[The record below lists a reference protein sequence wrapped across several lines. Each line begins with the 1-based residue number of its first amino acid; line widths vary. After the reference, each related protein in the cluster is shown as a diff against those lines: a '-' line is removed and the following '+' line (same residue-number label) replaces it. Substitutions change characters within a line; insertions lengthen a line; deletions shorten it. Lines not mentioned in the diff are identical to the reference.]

1 LGPETVG
8 LIAGGDIGDR
18 GGGIAPVDLTGDADA
33 GGGPRGAPLG
43 GPRGGPLDGR
53 LITAAPRAGR
63 YFDYR
68 KANLR
73 TKRQGPERM

>member
-53 LITAAPRAGR
+53 LITAAPPPVVISIIE
-63 YFDYR
+63 
-68 KANLR
+68 KL
-73 TKRQGPERM
+73 T